1 MSIVSWQKA
10 GKEHGW
16 LDEGRIIPS
25 SYAFV
30 TAYFGPIEE
39 TTPIFTVSTDY
50 HEYLTGL
57 NDTGSYT
64 PGKGWTESEESDIEW
79 SAAIVNARIEGDNP
93 VVRRAK
99 INMIDPT
106 GNLAIYLAKIGLAE
120 NDPLTGNQPNVKMV
134 FGWRNLKP
142 DKEGET
148 ELSESLTGMVLKAAE
163 DITPE
168 GVFTAEIEVLE
179 FSYAKIDSIKFLD
192 KYDIENG
199 LPERIFEN
207 IEIKLDSNTH
217 HEKAMPQKVLEY
229 VVSDT
234 FSVGKALQDF
244 KIKFEF
250 KGIDKTTL
258 IDKNR
263 YPKIRFGDFLHE
275 YISDVI
281 GMVAPSDD
289 YKDAAADEKKVVRY
303 VKQQPRTDE
312 TEEDWITIIYDWEEV
327 VDPNAQGDV
336 EEGDAPVTY
345 PSRDSVIGPSLIW
358 RKMVNGSDA
367 TKNSKSNLG
376 YTGGNPSSDY
386 KMLISWQTD
395 LASHNALIH
404 IMQEQLSDKLSG
416 ISDADWDTFLEEVE
430 KKGLDR
436 YQGKIDRVYD
446 RRHIEEK
453 LESKEPLSDRLSRF
467 KRGNEIFQ
475 IMDEYGDDRQV
486 SAGGAIDS
494 LRAVILVN
502 AFTATATILGDPTL
516 GTTFE
521 SWETLMPSYFD
532 NTNVADYNLS
542 SILFDR
548 MWSMKKTTHVFEEGN
563 YTTEI
568 QLMGLPPALD
578 EDE

>member
-1 MSIVSWQKA
+1 MAIVNWGAA

-25 SYAFV
+25 SYSFV
-30 TAYFGPIEE
+30 TAYFGPIAED
-39 TTPIFTVSTDY
+39 PIFTVSTDY
-50 HEYLTGL
+50 HEYLDGL
-57 NDTGSYT
+57 NDNGSYV
-64 PGKGWTESEESDIEW
+64 PGEGWVENDGEEIEW

-120 NDPLTGNQPNVKMV
+120 NNPATGNQPNVKMV
-134 FGWRNLKP
+134 FGWKNLKP
-142 DKEGET
+142 KDGKT
-148 ELSESLTGMVLKAAE
+148 ELHGSLDGMVLKAAE

-179 FSYAKIDSIKFLD
+179 FSFAKLDSIKFLD
-192 KYDIENG
+192 KYDMEYG

-207 IEIKLDSNTH
+207 IEVTTDSNTH
-217 HEKAMPQKVLEY
+217 HEKATPQKVLEY
-229 VVSDT
+229 VISDT
-234 FSVGKALQDF
+234 FSVGRALNPDNF
-244 KIKFEF
+244 NIKIEF
-250 KGIDKTTL
+250 KGGDKTTL
-258 IDKNR
+258 IDKSR

-275 YISDVI
+275 YISDVV
-281 GMVAPSDD
+281 GMVAPTDD
-289 YKDAAADEKKVVRY
+289 YKEAAADRKKVVRY
-303 VKQQPRTDE
+303 VKQQPRPGE
-312 TEEDWITIIYDWEEV
+312 LPEDGITIIYDWEEI
-327 VDPNAQGDV
+327 VDPDAQGDV

-345 PSRDSVIGPSLIW
+345 PTRDSVIGPSLVW

-367 TKNSKSNLG
+367 TINTESNMG
-376 YTGGNPSSDY
+376 YTAGNPSSDY
-386 KMLISWQTD
+386 KMLLSWQTD

-436 YQGKIDRVYD
+436 YQNKVNNVYE
-446 RRHIEEK
+446 RRNIAEK
-453 LESKEPLSDRLSRF
+453 LESKESLSDRLSKF
-467 KRGNEIFQ
+467 QRGNEMFE
-475 IMDEYGDDRQV
+475 IMDTYGDDKKA
-486 SAGGAIDS
+486 SAGGAIDA

-502 AFTATATILGDPTL
+502 AFTATATVLGDPTL
-516 GTTFE
+516 GTIFE

-568 QLMGLPPALD
+568 QLMGLPPALN
-578 EDE
+578 ED